1 MAFCFLAVCYI
12 VSENACGT
20 SLQFSCIHRTQTERK
35 KTRRE
40 PIVWEQTSGHD
51 GCNSELLH
59 HYTIRVETDGLA
71 ELAEEEAQETI
82 ASLKCF

>member
-1 MAFCFLAVCYI
+1 VYVVAIFMYI
-12 VSENACGT
+12 PYT
-20 SLQFSCIHRTQTERK
+20 KTERK

-71 ELAEEEAQETI
+71 ELAEGEAQETI
-82 ASLKCF
+82 SSLKCF